1 MKLALL
7 IYKYFPFGGQ
17 QRDFMQI
24 LQRCQQAGHQTVV
37 YCLSWQGPQPDNTEV
52 IKVPVKALSSH
63 VRYQRYSDWVRTELN
78 TNPADLVIGFS
89 KMPGLDI
96 YYAADPCFAA
106 RMDRENS
113 LIKKVLPR
121 YRHFLRYEKAVLDAG
136 STTEIMLLSPQQ
148 QRDFEEFYPGCH
160 ARLHQLAPG
169 IDASRLPSEHAE
181 TERQQ
186 FREKFSLTNDDIA
199 LLQIGSGFKVKGLDR
214 SIRAVA
220 ALPDDIRLRTQ
231 FYIVGQD
238 KPGDYLK
245 LAQTLK
251 VADRCHFLGGRDDV
265 PVFLRGCDL
274 LLHPAYSESA
284 GYTLLEAV
292 INGLP
297 VLTTDT
303 CGYAFHVERAR
314 AGEICRSP
322 FSQQELNNMLL
333 SMLET
338 LTRRKWQQNGLAY
351 AKQIDVTGMPEAAL
365 KLIEQVANKK
375 HSDVKR
381 TAPAMQVEGE
391 NA

>member
-7 IYKYFPFGGQ
+7 IYKYFPYGGQ
-17 QRDFMQI
+17 QRDFMRI
-24 LQRCQQAGHQTVV
+24 LQRCQQAGHDVVV
-37 YCLSWQGPQPDNTEV
+37 YCLSWQGPQPDNIELV
-52 IKVPVKALSSH
+52 IVPVKAFSRHLL
-63 VRYQRYSDWVRTELN
+63 YQRYTAWIQSELGKHS
-78 TNPADLVIGFS
+78 ADLVIGFS

-113 LIKKVLPR
+113 LIKKILPR

-136 STTEIMLLSPQQ
+136 SDTEIMLLSPQQ
-148 QRDFEEFYPGCH
+148 QNDFEEFYPGCKP
-160 ARLHQLAPG
+160 RLHQLSPG
-169 IDASRLPSEHAE
+169 IDASRLPSAEAE
-181 TERQQ
+181 TERKE
-186 FREKFSLTNDDIA
+186 FRENFSLTDNDIA

-214 SIRAVA
+214 SIRAFA
-220 ALPDDIRLRTQ
+220 ALPDDIRLRSQ

-245 LAQTLK
+245 LAQSLR
-251 VADRCHFLGGRDDV
+251 VADRCHFLGGREDV
-265 PVFLRGCDL
+265 PLFLRGCDL

-314 AGEICRSP
+314 AGEVCKSP

-338 LTRRKWQQNGLAY
+338 LNQRKWQQNGLAY
-351 AKQIDVTGMPEAAL
+351 AKQIDVAGMPDAAL
-365 KLIEQVANKK
+365 KLIEQVARKK
-375 HSDVKR
+375 TSVLS
-381 TAPAMQVEGE
+381 
-391 NA
+391 